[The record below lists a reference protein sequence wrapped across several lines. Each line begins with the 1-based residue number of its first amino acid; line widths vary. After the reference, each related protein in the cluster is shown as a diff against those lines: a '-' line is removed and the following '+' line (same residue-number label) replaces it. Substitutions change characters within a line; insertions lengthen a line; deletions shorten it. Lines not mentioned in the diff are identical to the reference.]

1 MHDTSFAADAM
12 GPLMHM
18 RRYFALMVVA
28 VILVGV
34 IAAQLISRAESRPA
48 IIEDAHLEKL

>member
-34 IAAQLISRAESRPA
+34 IAALLISRAESRPA